1 MKKIETNDYAQ
12 KGVRELQ
19 DVPSLASG
27 EMQRKFDELSVD
39 VVIPAHNRL
48 IDELAASTAAS
59 QLGSTGGTVQSELSE
74 IRSAVALKADSSAVL
89 ERGNSAVFLPTGDYN
104 PATKKYVDDTLI
116 KIGAGDMQRAVY
128 DIDGSGAVENAKR
141 LGGVLPAGYAAAS
154 HNHDPADLASPV
166 TIAKGGTGAT
176 TAEGARANLGML
188 QMKVVSDAAGAEP
201 NTVYFVYDG
210 AATVVS

>member
-1 MKKIETNDYAQ
+1 MKKIETTDYAQ
-12 KGVRELQ
+12 KGVRELP

-39 VVIPAHNRL
+39 VVIPAYNRL

-59 QLGSTGGTVQSELSE
+59 QIGSIGGTVESELTE
-74 IRSAVALKADSSAVL
+74 MRSVVAQKADSSAVL
-89 ERGNSAVFLPTGDYN
+89 ERGNSAAFLPTGDYN

-116 KIGAGDMQRAVY
+116 KVGAGDMQRSVY

-141 LGGVLPAGYAAAS
+141 LGGVLPSGYAAAS
-154 HNHDPADLASPV
+154 HSHEPGELASPV
-166 TIAKGGTGAT
+166 TVAKGGTGAE
-176 TAEGARANLGML
+176 TAQAARVNLGLL
-188 QMKVVSDAAGAEP
+188 QMKVVSGSAGTEA

-210 AATVVS
+210 TTVV